1 MIYNYHT
8 HTTRCHHAVDSDEEY
23 IERAIEAGIKYLG
36 FSDHAPFVFPDGH
49 EAFYCVE
56 EKDCYEYIETIH
68 ALGEKYKDKIHICAG
83 YEMEY
88 YPEHFEAMLD
98 LARKSGADYLILG
111 QHCITHEYPK
121 GRGSRGYTED
131 ADVLS
136 EYVDNVVDALNTG
149 VFSYVAHP
157 DIVNFGGDEEA
168 YYREATRLCKASKE
182 HNIPLEINL
191 HGLTNRRH
199 YPSDR
204 FFAIAG
210 EVGAPVTFGFDAHD
224 SAALLNKD
232 VVNEAAEMVKRHKLN
247 YIGMPK
253 LIPIGKSK

>member
-8 HTTRCHHAVDSDEEY
+8 HTTRCHHAQDSDEEY
-23 IERAIEAGIKYLG
+23 IKCAIEAGIKYLG
-36 FSDHAPFVFPDGH
+36 FSDHAPYVFPDGH

-56 EKDCYEYIETIH
+56 EKDCYEYVKTIRSL
-68 ALGEKYKDKIHICAG
+68 ADKYKDKIHLSVG

-88 YPEHFEAMLD
+88 YPEHFEKMLE
-98 LARKSGADYLILG
+98 LAIKSKAEFLILG

-121 GRGSRGYTED
+121 GHGSRGYTED
-131 ADVLS
+131 SALLS
-136 EYVDNVVDALNTG
+136 EYVDNVVDAIRSG

-157 DIVNFGGDEEA
+157 DIVNFGGNEED
-168 YYREATRLCKASKE
+168 YVREMTRLCECAKT

-191 HGLTNRRH
+191 HGLCNRRH

-210 EVGAPVTFGFDAHD
+210 QVGAPVIFGYDAHD
-224 SAALLNKD
+224 SAALLNKE
-232 VVNEAAEMVKRHKLN
+232 VVKEAAEMVKRHKLN

-253 LIPIGKSK
+253 LIQICK

>member
-23 IERAIEAGIKYLG
+23 INRAIDSGIKYLG
-36 FSDHAPFVFPDGH
+36 FSDHAPFIFPDGH

-56 EKDCYEYIETIH
+56 EKDCYEYVKTIRQL
-68 ALGEKYKDKIHICAG
+68 ADKYKEKIHISVG

-88 YPEHFEAMLD
+88 YPEHFDKMLE
-98 LARKSGADYLILG
+98 LARKSGAEYLILG
-111 QHCITHEYPK
+111 QHCITHEYPR
-121 GRGSRGYTED
+121 GHGSRGYTED
-131 ADVLS
+131 EGLLS
-136 EYVDNVVDALNTG
+136 EYVDNVVDAIKSG
-149 VFSYVAHP
+149 AFSYVAHP

-168 YYREATRLCKASKE
+168 YLREMTRLCTVAKE

-191 HGLTNRRH
+191 HGLFHKRH

-210 EVGAPVTFGFDAHD
+210 QIGAPVTFGYDAHD

-247 YIGMPK
+247 YIGMPR
-253 LIPIGKSK
+253 LIPIFK

>member
-8 HTTRCHHAVDSDEEY
+8 HTTRCHHAIDSDEEY
-23 IERAIEAGIKYLG
+23 IESAIAAGIKYLG

-56 EKDCYEYIETIH
+56 EKDCYEYVQTIH
-68 ALGEKYKDKIHICAG
+68 SLAEKYKEKILINVG

-88 YPEHFEAMLD
+88 YPEHFEKMLE
-98 LARKSGADYLILG
+98 LARNSGAEYLILG

-121 GRGSRGYTED
+121 GHGSRGYTED
-131 ADVLS
+131 ESLLG
-136 EYVDNVVDALNTG
+136 EYVDNVVDGIKSG

-157 DIVNFGGDEEA
+157 DIINFGGSEDA
-168 YYREATRLCKASKE
+168 YYNEMTRLCRVAKE

-191 HGLTNRRH
+191 HGLVNKRH

-204 FFAIAG
+204 FFALVG
-210 EVGAPVTFGFDAHD
+210 EIGTPVVFGYDAHD
-224 SAALLNKD
+224 SAALLNKEI
-232 VVNEAAEMVKRHKLN
+232 VAEAGEMVKRHRLN
-247 YIGMPK
+247 YIGMPR
-253 LIPIGKSK
+253 LIPIK

>member
-23 IERAIEAGIKYLG
+23 IECAIKAGMKYLG

-56 EKDCYEYIETIH
+56 EKDCYEYVETIH
-68 ALGEKYKDKIHICAG
+68 NLAAKYSDRIHLSAG

-88 YPEHFEAMLD
+88 YPEHFKKMLD
-98 LARKSGADYLILG
+98 LAIKSGADYLILG

-121 GRGSRGYTED
+121 GPGSRGYTED
-131 ADVLS
+131 PDRLH
-136 EYVDNVVDALNTG
+136 EYVNNIVDAINTG

-157 DIVNFGGDEEA
+157 DIINFGGDDEIYKKEM
-168 YYREATRLCKASKE
+168 TRLCLSAKE
-182 HNIPLEINL
+182 HSIPLEINL
-191 HGLTNRRH
+191 HGLFHKRH
-199 YPSDR
+199 YPSHK
-204 FFAIAG
+204 FLAIAG
-210 EVGAPVTFGFDAHD
+210 EIGAPVTFGHDAHD
-224 SAALLNKD
+224 SAALLNKE
-232 VVNEAAEMVKRHKLN
+232 VVKEAARMVKEHKLN

-253 LIPIGKSK
+253 LIPICKFK